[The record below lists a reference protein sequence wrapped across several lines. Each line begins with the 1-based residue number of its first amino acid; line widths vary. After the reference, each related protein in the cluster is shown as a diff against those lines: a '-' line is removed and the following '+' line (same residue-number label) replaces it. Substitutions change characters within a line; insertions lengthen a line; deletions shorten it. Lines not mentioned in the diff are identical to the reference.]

1 MKIKKTALVS
11 VIMNCHNGEKYLS
24 KSLKS
29 LLGQSYKN
37 WELIFYDNISKDK
50 SLSILNQY
58 KDNRVKI
65 FKTNKLINLYHA
77 RNLAITKTKGKYISF
92 LDVDDFWDKNKLKYQ
107 IEFLERNKEYSF
119 LYSNYYIRKESTKKN
134 YLRYKKKLKSGN
146 ITQELLDNYTI
157 GILTVFLK
165 RSLFKK
171 YSFKKKYNIIGDFDL
186 FLKISQKYK
195 IAYIDKPLA
204 TYRLHANNYSAK
216 SLKKYVLELD
226 HWIKFNKMKLLK
238 NKYSL
243 FKQKIYLTK
252 LKFKLTLKNYM
263 GV

>member
-119 LYSNYYIRKESTKKN
+119 LYSNYYIRKESTKKII
-134 YLRYKKKLKSGN
+134 YDIKKN
-146 ITQELLDNYTI
+146 
-157 GILTVFLK
+157 
-165 RSLFKK
+165 
-171 YSFKKKYNIIGDFDL
+171 
-186 FLKISQKYK
+186 
-195 IAYIDKPLA
+195 
-204 TYRLHANNYSAK
+204 
-216 SLKKYVLELD
+216 
-226 HWIKFNKMKLLK
+226 
-238 NKYSL
+238 
-243 FKQKIYLTK
+243 
-252 LKFKLTLKNYM
+252 
-263 GV
+263 